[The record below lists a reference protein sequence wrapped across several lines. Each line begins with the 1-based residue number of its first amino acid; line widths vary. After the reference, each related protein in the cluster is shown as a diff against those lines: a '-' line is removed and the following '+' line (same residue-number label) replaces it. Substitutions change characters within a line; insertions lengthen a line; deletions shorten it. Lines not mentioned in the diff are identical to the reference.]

1 MRRPTYV
8 EISGSLVQSIRE
20 FKWMSGGDGGLV
32 TKLCPTLATSWTV
45 AFKVSLSMEFSGQ
58 EHWSGWPFLS
68 PGDLPNPGIK
78 AGSPAL
84 QANSLLTEL

>member
-1 MRRPTYV
+1 
-8 EISGSLVQSIRE
+8 
-20 FKWMSGGDGGLV
+20 MSGGDGGLV

-45 AFKVSLSMEFSGQ
+45 ALKVSLSMEFSRQ

-68 PGDLPNPGIK
+68 PGDLLNPGIK
-78 AGSPAL
+78 PGSPAL